1 MEAGSIH
8 FCKECH
14 NMTYIHLNEED
25 ELIHA
30 CKICSTTEKFQE
42 TIHCIHSTEY
52 TDFDISSIINSNKYV
67 THDITLPVIED
78 NPNLK
83 CPNPECECNTKNSK
97 TSFKYIQYNTSDMKY
112 IYICNTC
119 GQKWN
124 N

>member
-1 MEAGSIH
+1 MEAESIH

-25 ELIHA
+25 ELIHV
-30 CKICSTTEKFQE
+30 CKICSTTEDFVG
-42 TIHCIHSTEY
+42 TTRCIHSTEY
-52 TDFDISSIINSNKYV
+52 EDFDVSSIINSNKYI
-67 THDITLPVIED
+67 THDITLPVIKN

-83 CPNPECECNTKNSK
+83 CPNPDCECNQKNTES
-97 TSFKYIQYNTSDMKY
+97 SFKYIQYNADDMKY
-112 IYICNTC
+112 IYICNGC

>member
-1 MEAGSIH
+1 MEESIH

-30 CKICSTTEKFQE
+30 CKICATIEKFQE
-42 TIHCIHSTEY
+42 TIHCIHSSEY
-52 TDFDISSIINSNKYV
+52 EEFDVSSIINCNKYIN
-67 THDITLPVIED
+67 HDITLPTIKD

-83 CPNPECECNTKNSK
+83 CPNLDCECNTAGSK
-97 TSFKYIQYNTSDMKY
+97 TSFKYIQYNADNMKY
-112 IYICNTC
+112 IYICNSC